1 MSGAL
6 KAKEQLIRAVECDQI
21 GRILEAQTL
30 YQDGITQLMS
40 FVETEPD
47 ENKRKA
53 FVLRIKEYID
63 RADAIKARVNGKLML
78 GQVVDHISIEE
89 NDTGYDYDQIF
100 GKYMDDKTIEILLE
114 EPYMTQNY
122 QYQNLIRFLELAIT
136 NCKNLKYFRLIT
148 KEYSDPKNPDQQKT
162 NLGQIRADLERRY
175 IVVSIKYE
183 DTLHD
188 RRIYLSNGYIIKI
201 GRGLHFYKAANP
213 MYSIGLVNYK
223 YRKCLQTDVDVWR
236 NNSAAS

>member
-1 MSGAL
+1 MRKFLLSLAVLGFIAL
-6 KAKEQLIRAVECDQI
+6 ASAHTV
-21 GRILEAQTL
+21 
-30 YQDGITQLMS
+30 
-40 FVETEPD
+40 PP
-47 ENKRKA
+47 
-53 FVLRIKEYID
+53 
-63 RADAIKARVNGKLML
+63 RVGLSVRHSA
-78 GQVVDHISIEE
+78 GSA
-89 NDTGYDYDQIF
+89 
-100 GKYMDDKTIEILLE
+100 
-114 EPYMTQNY
+114 
-122 QYQNLIRFLELAIT
+122 YQNLIRFLELAIT

-188 RRIYLSNGYIIKI
+188 RRIYLSYGYIIKI

-236 NNSAAS
+236 NNSTAS